1 MAGET
6 LPWALSGAR
15 MRLRASQELR
25 SPQAQPSRQPQPGN
39 IMRRILEYLQPAPH
53 ESWLLLCQDLTIYA
67 LALLSFA
74 LLTGRL

>member
-1 MAGET
+1 
-6 LPWALSGAR
+6 
-15 MRLRASQELR
+15 
-25 SPQAQPSRQPQPGN
+25 
-39 IMRRILEYLQPAPH
+39 MRRILEYLQPAPH